1 MKTIAFFLALAA
13 AASPASGA
21 PAAPADPCALA
32 GAWTL
37 SSFKLESQKPEFYK
51 EGERPAWIPQTFTIT
66 CPKLWGGPALEYDG
80 DKGRVSVPL
89 AGRDPLEFKL
99 VSKGKGRTGGGI
111 HYTGYTMRLGP
122 DGNLAVAAL
131 SGSRRPGQETRPW
144 EGHSMTSLQ
153 ATAVYARAK
162 PAEPESSKP

>member
-1 MKTIAFFLALAA
+1 
-13 AASPASGA
+13 
-21 PAAPADPCALA
+21 
-32 GAWTL
+32 
-37 SSFKLESQKPEFYK
+37 
-51 EGERPAWIPQTFTIT
+51 
-66 CPKLWGGPALEYDG
+66 
-80 DKGRVSVPL
+80 
-89 AGRDPLEFKL
+89 
-99 VSKGKGRTGGGI
+99 
-111 HYTGYTMRLGP
+111 MRLGP